1 MTSLRT
7 PIAGCR
13 ALALALTLAALA
25 IAGLAPT
32 TARASGER
40 ALVLA
45 SRPSA
50 DEAIGVAGLY
60 TWLEGLRVVRARNG
74 AYAVVAGPLASGEA
88 DALRA
93 RLVAEGS
100 IPPDA
105 FLGDP
110 GRLAD
115 AVWTP
120 SDPGETV
127 AFVGEPLV
135 WEVDGVELRVA
146 YADAD
151 DEFAP
156 PLVEGFANG
165 TRVFSALL
173 EEAAFSRLVPV
184 RLRALALDP
193 QRPRERQIV
202 VTTFSG
208 GAHCCAQV
216 RIFARI
222 GPGAFAEIDGGML
235 DGDEGF
241 LFEDLD
247 GGGTAELTSGDQSFL
262 YAFGPYVT
270 SFMPL
275 RVERL
280 VGTRLV
286 DLRGDASVRHAFVRD
301 RARLEHVADLHPEL
315 WNENGF
321 LAAWVATMANLGAFD
336 EAWERMLRS
345 YDRTSDWPFAIC
357 EGERVD
363 GLCPEALERPAR
375 FPDALEEHLRETGYL
390 PAGR

>member
-1 MTSLRT
+1 MTTLRMRS
-7 PIAGCR
+7 AGCR
-13 ALALALTLAALA
+13 ALALALTLVVLTLA
-25 IAGLAPT
+25 GAP
-32 TARASGER
+32 RAWASEGR
-40 ALVLA
+40 VLVLA
-45 SRPSA
+45 SRASA
-50 DEAIGVAGLY
+50 EEAIGIAEIYG
-60 TWLEGLRVVRARNG
+60 WLDALRVVRARNG
-74 AYAVVAGPLASGEA
+74 AYAVVAGPLPAGEA
-88 DALRA
+88 ERLRA

-105 FLGDP
+105 FLGEA
-110 GRLAD
+110 GRLTQT
-115 AVWTP
+115 VWEP
-120 SDPGETV
+120 SDPGETK

-135 WEVDGVELRVA
+135 WTVDGLELRVE
-146 YADAD
+146 YTDPD

-156 PLVEGFANG
+156 PLVEGFENG
-165 TRVFSALL
+165 ERVFSALL

-184 RLRALALDP
+184 RLRAIALDP

-216 RIFARI
+216 RIFSRR
-222 GPGAFAEIDGGML
+222 GPGDFAEIDGGML
-235 DGDEGF
+235 DGDQGF
-241 LFEDLD
+241 GFEDLD
-247 GGGTAELTSGDQSFL
+247 GGGTFELTSGDQSFL

-280 VGTRLV
+280 VGTRIV
-286 DLRGDASVRHAFVRD
+286 DLRRDASVRHAFVRD
-301 RARLEHVADLHPEL
+301 RARLEHIGDLHPEL

-321 LAAWVATMANLGAFD
+321 LAAWVATMANLGAFE

-357 EGERVD
+357 DGERVD

-375 FPDALEEHLRETGYL
+375 FPEALEEHLRATGYL
-390 PAGR
+390 PPGR